1 MISQV
6 PASLSLVAFLF
17 LVPLVSLSPQ
27 TGGTKHAQYKGQKL
41 TGVATYQNS
50 GEVGNAIFT
59 LQPTK
64 FDQKEYPGILNAFE
78 FGRGNVPKLYCRRFF
93 PGNLKEAV
101 DYIKTKQPTATD
113 FRMQTNFKLM
123 QGSDLLSTGITQT
136 PLRPEILGDPTY
148 NTAHAEVTDTDLI
161 RKLPTLGPGQYAIVV
176 ETYVTYQYV
185 TDRLT
190 GAKGPSNILLA
201 VGKLPVIVK

>member
-1 MISQV
+1 MSQAA
-6 PASLSLVAFLF
+6 ASLSLAVLIF
-17 LVPLVSLSPQ
+17 LVPIVSLSPQ
-27 TGGTKHAQYKGQKL
+27 TGGTKHAQYKAQRL
-41 TGVATYQNS
+41 SGVATYQNS

-64 FDQKEYPGILNAFE
+64 FDQKEYTGILNAFE
-78 FGRGNVPKLYCRRFF
+78 FGSGNVPKLYCRRFF
-93 PGNLKEAV
+93 PSNLKEAV
-101 DYIKTKQPTATD
+101 DYIKTKEPTASD
-113 FRMQTNFKLM
+113 FKMQTNFKLM
-123 QGSDLLSTGITQT
+123 QGSDLLGTGISET
-136 PLRPEILGDPTY
+136 PLRPEILADPTY

-185 TDRLT
+185 TNRMT

-201 VGKLPVIVK
+201 AGKLPVFVE